1 VISDTELR
9 DVRADIS
16 HDPYNLVAQYSW
28 QRNDIVR
35 GKQEV
40 GMTKARGL
48 HIDKNFATDWRGDL
62 HVFEIK
68 PMTQGV

>member
-9 DVRADIS
+9 DIWADLS
-16 HDPYNLVAQYSW
+16 DDPCDFVAQYGW
-28 QRNDIVR
+28 QRNDIVS

-40 GMTKARGL
+40 GMAQARGL

-68 PMTQGV
+68 PMTQCV